1 MRYYCKKFSISFN
14 KQFSLVYTLTRISS
28 PSSSFVIR
36 SVTILTQCT
45 QKNAF
50 FQAEKHRYIA
60 NKHFFK
66 VSNSMARKKCEIY
79 SKLTMRNVVFDKVFI
94 FYPENIYLFRFNNR
108 NTKKRWEIRS
118 ELSIRHQNDVID
130 VAIVFLLLSWNL
142 FYIFV

>member
-1 MRYYCKKFSISFN
+1 M
-14 KQFSLVYTLTRISS
+14 YTLTKISS
-28 PSSSFVIR
+28 SSSSFVIR

-66 VSNSMARKKCEIY
+66 VSNSKARKKCEIY
-79 SKLTMRNVVFDKVFI
+79 SKLTMRNVVFDQVFI
-94 FYPENIYLFRFNNR
+94 FHPENIYLFKFNDR
-108 NTKKRWEIRS
+108 NTRKRWEICS

-130 VAIVFLLLSWNL
+130 VPIAFLLLSWNL